1 MTITGKGGRPIGL
14 QKTGGRK
21 KGTPNRATVVLR
33 DKLAALD
40 CDPAEEL
47 VRIAQNPETSV
58 DSKVQIYSTLLP
70 YVYPKRKLV
79 DYSDEERVTVKGQA
93 ISPEEALDLA
103 RDLIAVFSSRA
114 AVQQELSTPVS
125 EDERK
130 PSVEEPGNEP

>member
-33 DKLAALD
+33 DKLAALG

-47 VRIAQNPETSV
+47 VTIAQNPETSV
-58 DSKVQIYSTLLP
+58 HSKVQIYSTLLP

-79 DYSDEERVTVKGQA
+79 DDSDEERVTVKGQA
-93 ISPEEALDLA
+93 LSKEEALDLA
-103 RDLIAVFSSRA
+103 RDLIAVLSSPA
-114 AVQQELSTPVS
+114 AQRELSTPVI